1 MVNAFLHVVEGNPVV
16 LSELL
21 GELVVVSGEE
31 GAALLLGEEV
41 DDGAGDG
48 AAVVRRGAAAEFVD
62 HNQRGTRYVA
72 QDIGGLGHL

>member
-31 GAALLLGEEV
+31 GAALLLSEEV

-48 AAVVRRGAAAEFVD
+48 AAVVRRGATAEFVD
-62 HNQRGTRYVA
+62 HDQRGTRYVT